1 MNRNKKIK
9 HIYLKFFVSIM
20 FLLIGTNGL
29 LYAQQPAKSIT
40 NTPKK
45 DTSSTPLN
53 DIIIIH
59 SDRTIYRKLDDTTA
73 LKILSG
79 HVEVKQKSTLFY
91 CDSLMLNPTTRIL
104 EAYGHVHIN
113 DNDSVNIYAD
123 FLRYQGVERKA
134 FLKNNVKLTDSKS
147 TLTTTQL
154 DYDLNTKVAVYTLGG
169 KLINGSSVLTSLGGV
184 YYGDTRDAN
193 FTTNVLLVDP
203 QYTIATDTLLYNTYS
218 KIATFTVPT
227 KITSG
232 KYKKI
237 ITSDGYYDLINK
249 KSYLGKRP
257 IIIDSS
263 STLIADEVAADDK
276 SGFGEA
282 RGKVIFKDTA
292 QGIVLLCNDLKTNRV
307 QSSFLATVNPVMIL
321 KQGADSVFIAADTLY
336 SARYAD
342 DSLDQ
347 KTAAKDQS
355 VNNPTDTIQVPV
367 PSSHISIKP
376 DSTSQIPDT
385 TVQKKIIPAFKKIG
399 KTFVWAKDSTNG
411 SSENKEQRSS
421 IKDGENHSNK
431 RNLFGLFKRKINE
444 DTHAS
449 GAKDSLPN
457 SKKVDRVN
465 VGKRTPSIIDSARDA
480 KLKSAII
487 DSVALKNQPLGI
499 DMSPSANVNKKDS
512 IKQEDNKSRF
522 LEAYYNVRI
531 YSDSLQGIGD
541 SLYYSSRD
549 SLFQLFK
556 KPTVWTTSNNQI
568 SQISGDTINLY
579 TENNKPHYLK
589 VWRNAIMISQADTL
603 HIDATS
609 EYFNQ
614 ISGNSIESWFT
625 DGQIDSIAAKGN
637 AQLVF
642 YLLDAYNK
650 YIGVDVQS
658 SRNFNFYFKNKA
670 LQRAVG
676 LYDVVGKTYPMRQV
690 DHKSIRLNHFDW
702 LDDKRPK
709 SKYELLAH

>member
-1 MNRNKKIK
+1 MVGSL
-9 HIYLKFFVSIM
+9 H
-20 FLLIGTNGL
+20 
-29 LYAQQPAKSIT
+29 AQQPTKAVT
-40 NTPKK
+40 HAPKK
-45 DTSSTPLN
+45 DTAAPLN

-59 SDRTIYRKLDDTTA
+59 SDRTIYRKLNDTTA

-91 CDSLMLNPTTRIL
+91 CDSLMLDPNTRIL

-123 FLRYQGVERKA
+123 FLRYQGAERKA

-154 DYDLNTKVAVYTLGG
+154 DYDLNTKVAIYTLGG

-184 YYGDTRDAN
+184 YYGDTRDAT

-203 QYTIATDTLLYNTYS
+203 QYTITTDTLLYNTYS

-232 KYKKI
+232 KYKRI
-237 ITSDGYYDLINK
+237 STTDGYYDLINK

-263 STLIADEVAADDK
+263 STLIADEVAADDVR
-276 SGFGEA
+276 GYGEA
-282 RGKVIFKDTA
+282 GGNVIFKDTA
-292 QGIVLLCNDLKTNRV
+292 QGIVLLCNNLKTNRV

-321 KQGADSVFIAADTLY
+321 KQGTDSVFISADTLY

-342 DSLDQ
+342 DSDSLARKSEAIDSISTV
-347 KTAAKDQS
+347 K
-355 VNNPTDTIQVPV
+355 TDTLQKRVSPFFTT
-367 PSSHISIKP
+367 P
-376 DSTSQIPDT
+376 DSTKQPLDSTIH
-385 TVQKKIIPAFKKIG
+385 KKEIPAFKKVG
-399 KTFVWAKDSTNG
+399 KTFVWAKDSTNTNG
-411 SSENKEQRSS
+411 ENMEKKQPAQ
-421 IKDGENHSNK
+421 IGENHSKK
-431 RNLFGLFKRKINE
+431 RNILGLFTRKEKKEANQQKDK
-444 DTHAS
+444 DTIPTTIQTD
-449 GAKDSLPN
+449 KE
-457 SKKVDRVN
+457 N
-465 VGKRTPSIIDSARDA
+465 VGKTTPSIIDSARKA
-480 KLKSAII
+480 KLNPAII
-487 DSVALKNQPLGI
+487 DSAALKNQSPGI
-499 DMSPSANVNKKDS
+499 DLSPSTSVNKKDS

-568 SQISGDTINLY
+568 SQVSGDTINLY

-589 VWRNAIMISQADTL
+589 VWRNAIMLSQADTL
-603 HIDATS
+603 HLESTS
-609 EYFNQ
+609 DYFNQ

-625 DGQIDSIAAKGN
+625 NGQLDSVSAKGN

-642 YLLDAYNK
+642 YLLDSYNK

-658 SRNFNFYFKNKA
+658 SRNFNFYFKDKA

-690 DHKSIRLNHFDW
+690 NHKSIRLHNFNW
-702 LDDKRPK
+702 LENKRPK